1 VISPQ
6 TLISTLADVSSLKI
20 DVPVPDRYANAVTVG
35 TVLRCVKRSNLGTDT
50 ILATVYATEPTLEEA
65 TRTLRVRARLAS
77 GARAVPG
84 TIVDVILQTAAA
96 SNALL
101 VPTEAVQPGMKGSSV
116 FVVNNGIAREVPVV
130 LGGRTERRVHV
141 LEGLRT
147 GDTVATSGLLI
158 LKSGMPALATVSAR
172 Q

>member
-1 VISPQ
+1 
-6 TLISTLADVSSLKI
+6 
-20 DVPVPDRYANAVTVG
+20 
-35 TVLRCVKRSNLGTDT
+35 
-50 ILATVYATEPTLEEA
+50 
-65 TRTLRVRARLAS
+65 
-77 GARAVPG
+77 
-84 TIVDVILQTAAA
+84 VDVILQTAAA